1 MGAVKNPSLLC
12 RNNTPPC
19 IDRVIFNTT
28 VTLLYLPYYVVKR
41 SSDLHIDFLRTLSPA
56 D

>member
-1 MGAVKNPSLLC
+1 MEAVKNQSHLC

-28 VTLLYLPYYVVKR
+28 IPLFFPAYYVVKR
-41 SSDLHIDFLRTLSPA
+41 SSDLHIDFLRRLPPA